1 MKTSTKAPTKEQ
13 IHRWNDLQ
21 AIGCVVTLLRTGVTG
36 TPGDVHHLLSGG
48 KRMGHDF
55 TIVLHPWYHRG
66 VSDLPP
72 ARSREL
78 FGPSLALHK
87 KEFIEEFGGEMY
99 LLEVSN
105 QLLTKY
111 RNTINS
117 SGSHSEQFRS
127 DQFEDTEN
135 HVKRQDC

>member
-13 IHRWNDLQ
+13 IRRWNDLQ
-21 AIGCVVTLLRTGVTG
+21 AIGCVATLLRTGVIG

-66 VSDLPP
+66 CDLHQLGIEQC
-72 ARSREL
+72 RKL

-87 KEFIEEFGGEMY
+87 KEFIEEFGDEMY

-135 HVKRQDC
+135 HVKC

>member
-1 MKTSTKAPTKEQ
+1 MRTSTKAPTKEQ
-13 IHRWNDLQ
+13 IRRWNDLQ
-21 AIGCVVTLLRTGVTG
+21 AIGCIATLLRTGVIG

-66 VSDLPP
+66 VGLHPGRD
-72 ARSREL
+72 REL

-87 KEFIEEFGGEMY
+87 KEFIEEFGDEMY

-105 QLLTKY
+105 QLLKKY
-111 RNTINS
+111 RDTIN
-117 SGSHSEQFRS
+117 G
-127 DQFEDTEN
+127 D
-135 HVKRQDC
+135 V